1 MVCFWRHTLGDCG
14 KFAVTNKLCF
24 TDGIWWTWM
33 IVLESRWF
41 RGEMDGVCVFTWH
54 GRYYIDKRPRTFFGR
69 VKDLC
74 KFERKTHRDRRRKKN
89 KDTRNYTQKRHSIP
103 IFWWSELKSKMYS
116 NNWILSNVW
125 LISSM
130 KSSVRIVV
138 LERVRMN
145 INTQISSH
153 CAEESEI

>member
-1 MVCFWRHTLGDCG
+1 MVFAYSHDTEGIISINGRGLFW
-14 KFAVTNKLCF
+14 
-24 TDGIWWTWM
+24 
-33 IVLESRWF
+33 SS
-41 RGEMDGVCVFTWH
+41 
-54 GRYYIDKRPRTFFGR
+54 KRF
-69 VKDLC
+69 C

-116 NNWILSNVW
+116 NYWILSNVW
-125 LISSM
+125 LISFM
-130 KSSVRIVV
+130 KPSVRIVV

-153 CAEESEI
+153 CAEESEIKYVSNEKAHLIDGILKRAHINLLNCYWCLKLLKRCNVQFF